1 MAYAKTLIKF
11 IDADLVYGKTIIMV
25 GTVLRTI
32 SSNDYRA
39 LISYAGKWQSGLER
53 VFRKTHPAT
62 VLYFNEAHSLTAEGH
77 AMARNIKKLLGL

>member
-1 MAYAKTLIKF
+1 MATVKTLVKF
-11 IDADLVYGKTIIMV
+11 IDADLVFGRTNIMV

-32 SSNDYRA
+32 STSEYRQLLA
-39 LISYAGKWQSGLER
+39 YAGKWQSGLVK

-62 VLYFNEAHSLTAEGH
+62 VLYFNEAHALTTEGY